1 MEIVTPAQVITELN
15 RLQILSEKGVQALYE
30 AELAVAE
37 AENAYEKAF
46 AKAILKHEGGTAQV
60 KEALAKL
67 DTADERFAFQLAKVE
82 RDRVKNKLKQVSE
95 ACVSVSVISRQVELQ
110 YRTA

>member
-1 MEIVTPAQVITELN
+1 M
-15 RLQILSEKGVQALYE
+15 SG
-30 AELAVAE
+30 
-37 AENAYEKAF
+37 
-46 AKAILKHEGGTAQV
+46 
-60 KEALAKL
+60 
-67 DTADERFAFQLAKVE
+67 FAFQLAKVE